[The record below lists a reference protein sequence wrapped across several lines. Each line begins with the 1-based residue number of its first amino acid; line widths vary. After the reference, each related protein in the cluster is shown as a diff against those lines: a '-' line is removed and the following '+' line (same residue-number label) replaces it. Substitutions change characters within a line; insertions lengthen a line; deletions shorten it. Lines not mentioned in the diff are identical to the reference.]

1 AQLDLA
7 QMPPDGW
14 PVELGSGTQEEIGSL
29 SAKIVL
35 VNADTGEEVPGVV
48 LDFVEDVPEEGTVQT
63 FLRVAGLEEL
73 RPGNY
78 VGEIQLQATNPAGRP
93 MDVNIRPGETLPVSI
108 SVARPLVRL
117 ESQAVDFGEV
127 LFDTSPNFRL
137 DRESYIPL
145 AFT

>member
-1 AQLDLA
+1 
-7 QMPPDGW
+7 
-14 PVELGSGTQEEIGSL
+14 
-29 SAKIVL
+29 
-35 VNADTGEEVPGVV
+35 
-48 LDFVEDVPEEGTVQT
+48 VQAM
-63 FLRVAGLEEL
+63 LRIAGLEDL

-78 VGEIQLQATNPAGRP
+78 SGEIQLQATNPAGRP

-108 SVARPLVRL
+108 SVARPLVRV

-145 AFT
+145 AFSGNPFKLTAELVESTCSTVSVVSGDVMEQDGRMVL